1 MTEQGRELL
10 GAGCGNREGRRLSGE
25 DGLGGRQAACSSGL
39 RPLLSKGAFNRL
51 LSLGDQAHLEVIR

>member
-10 GAGCGNREGRRLSGE
+10 GAGCGNREGRRPGRAE
-25 DGLGGRQAACSSGL
+25 RMGWVGGRLPAAL
-39 RPLLSKGAFNRL
+39 NRL